1 MGAGHGGASGRLDR
15 YRETAR
21 DYAFLL
27 HLAGVGDLV
36 RRKPPTADP

>member
-27 HLAGVGDLV
+27 HLAGVD
-36 RRKPPTADP
+36 